1 MTINTENPSKMV
13 LQANKHTAF
22 LGVCGVIAI
31 GLLIVCLLAR
41 HGVFPILVGL
51 AFMGTGAFILFR
63 IRRVTIELDK
73 AAGTIH
79 ILLQGLRS
87 KEERNL
93 GMAQVQKLLLRKV
106 IQTHTTRTRY
116 SNGGSSSS
124 TTTYH
129 QFILVFVTDQNEE
142 ISFDFGKVRIGLMS
156 MLTTPEE
163 KIRRN
168 AQAVADFLNVP
179 LNIGAPPSAS
189 QVLGAIR
196 DGFAARFQKV
206 H

>member
-1 MTINTENPSKMV
+1 MV
-13 LQANKHTAF
+13 LQDKKQTTYLSAGGVMA
-22 LGVCGVIAI
+22 LGLFII
-31 GLLIVCLLAR
+31 CLLAR
-41 HGVFPILVGL
+41 HGVVPILFGL
-51 AFMGTGAFILFR
+51 AFMGAGAFIIFR
-63 IRRVTIELDK
+63 TRRVTIELDK
-73 AAGTIH
+73 SAGTVH
-79 ILLQGLRS
+79 FLLEGLKS

-106 IQTHTTRTRY
+106 IQTHTTRTR
-116 SNGGSSSS
+116 SSTGGSSSS

-142 ISFDFGKVRIGLMS
+142 IPFDFGKVKIGLMS

-163 KIRRN
+163 KIRQN
-168 AQAVADFLNVP
+168 AQSVAEFLNVP
-179 LNIGAPPSAS
+179 LTAAGPASAS

>member
-1 MTINTENPSKMV
+1 
-13 LQANKHTAF
+13 
-22 LGVCGVIAI
+22 
-31 GLLIVCLLAR
+31 
-41 HGVFPILVGL
+41 
-51 AFMGTGAFILFR
+51 MGAGAFILFK

-73 AAGTIH
+73 SAGTIH
-79 ILLQGLRS
+79 ILLKGLKA
-87 KEERNL
+87 KEERNV
-93 GMAQVQKLLLRKV
+93 GMAQIQKVLLRKL
-106 IQTHTTRTRY
+106 IQTHTMR
-116 SNGGSSSS
+116 SSSGRGFASTSS

-142 ISFDFGKVRIGLMS
+142 IAFAFGKVRVGLLS
-156 MLTTPEE
+156 MLTSPEG
-163 KIRRN
+163 KIQRN

-179 LNIGAPPSAS
+179 LTVAGPPSAS